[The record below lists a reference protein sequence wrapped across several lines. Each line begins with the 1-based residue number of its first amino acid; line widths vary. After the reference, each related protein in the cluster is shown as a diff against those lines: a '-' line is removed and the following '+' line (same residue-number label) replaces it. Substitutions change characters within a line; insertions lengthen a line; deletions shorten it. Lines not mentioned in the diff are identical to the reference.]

1 MVLWGLWKFTLIDYL
16 IVKWFCTDCLKSF
29 HIWVKVT
36 AFSVGSDNQMRHIL
50 MRYVKIRSCIWQTNL
65 MFDLKTVA
73 CHGHTVSRYFENTQ
87 KCFWRIGYLQY
98 FYFMAPAI
106 AHSPNLRGLIPSVL
120 PCNRKTPDTGYWY
133 WLLFSKCFLLLWR
146 LALAIFSMFHSIFSP
161 Q

>member
-50 MRYVKIRSCIWQTNL
+50 MRYVKIRSCICLIWRPCG
-65 MFDLKTVA
+65 TVA

-106 AHSPNLRGLIPSVL
+106 AHSPNLRGL
-120 PCNRKTPDTGYWY
+120 TPDTGYWY